1 MLIYFCKYLEA
12 TLYIHM
18 KAFTAF
24 LSQKYFIKAEKKNV
38 RSLDEYVE
46 QHIRQNQLSF
56 NYGQK
61 NEVGI

>member
-1 MLIYFCKYLEA
+1 
-12 TLYIHM
+12 M
-18 KAFTAF
+18 KACTAF
-24 LSQKYFIKAEKKNV
+24 LSQTYFLKAEKKNV

-56 NYGQK
+56 NYGQN

>member
-1 MLIYFCKYLEA
+1 
-12 TLYIHM
+12 M

-24 LSQKYFIKAEKKNV
+24 LSQNYFLKAEKKNV